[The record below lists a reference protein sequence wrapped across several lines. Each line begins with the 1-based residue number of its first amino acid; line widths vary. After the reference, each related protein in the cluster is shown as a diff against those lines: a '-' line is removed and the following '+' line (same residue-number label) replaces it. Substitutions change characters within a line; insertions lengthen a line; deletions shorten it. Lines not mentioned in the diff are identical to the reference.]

1 MNSRAAP
8 RCGSLRAEPAR
19 GPVSLGGD
27 NMLRKFASV
36 AACIAAAAAV
46 FPGAASAQS
55 DYPNKPLRLIVPF
68 PPGGSTDII
77 GRIVAQRLGEK
88 LGQQIVVDNRGGAG
102 GTIGTDAAAKASPDG
117 YTLAVGTTSTH
128 AVAPGAYS
136 KLGYD
141 PIKDFAPVSLVAITP
156 YLLVVNA
163 QVPARSLKEFVTLAK
178 SLPGKLNYAAPGAG
192 STTHLAMEILKD
204 VAAINVVHIPYKGN
218 GPAEIAVLANEVQA
232 IFGSMP
238 ALLQQVKA
246 NKLRPLAV
254 GTARRSPAVPDVP
267 TVAELGYPGFEAALW
282 LGIVA
287 PAGTPARAVE
297 RLARELNGIVAT
309 PDFREAMDK
318 NGAEPVSN
326 TPEQFATLIRQ
337 EADRYGKVMKALG
350 IKLD

>member
-1 MNSRAAP
+1 M
-8 RCGSLRAEPAR
+8 E
-19 GPVSLGGD
+19 GD
-27 NMLRKFASV
+27 DMLRKFASV
-36 AACIAAAAAV
+36 AACLAAAAAA
-46 FPGAASAQS
+46 FPCTVSAQS

-141 PIKDFAPVSLVAITP
+141 PIKDFAPVSLVAVTP

-163 QVPARSLKEFVTLAK
+163 QVPAKSLKEFVTLAK
-178 SLPGKLNYAAPGAG
+178 SQPGKLNYASAGAG
-192 STTHLAMEILKD
+192 STTHLAMEMLKD

-218 GPAEIAVLANEVQA
+218 GPAEVAVLAGEVQA

-238 ALLQQVKA
+238 ALLAQVKA

-267 TVAELGYPGFEAALW
+267 TVAELGYPQFEAALW

-287 PAGTPARAVE
+287 PAGTPARVVE
-297 RLARELNGIVAT
+297 RLGRELNAIVTT

-318 NGAEPVSN
+318 NGAEPIGN

-337 EADRYGKVMKALG
+337 EADRYGKVVKALG

>member
-1 MNSRAAP
+1 M
-8 RCGSLRAEPAR
+8 E
-19 GPVSLGGD
+19 GD
-27 NMLRKFASV
+27 DMLHKFASV

-46 FPGAASAQS
+46 FPFAVSAQS
-55 DYPNKPLRLIVPF
+55 EYPNKPLRLIVPF
-68 PPGGSTDII
+68 PPGGSTDIV
-77 GRIVAQRLGEK
+77 GRIVAQRLSEK
-88 LGQQIVVDNRGGAG
+88 LGQQIIVDNRGGAG
-102 GTIGTDAAAKASPDG
+102 GTIGTEAAAKAPPDG

-141 PIKDFAPVSLVAITP
+141 PVKDFAPVSLVAVTP

-163 QVPARSLKEFVTLAK
+163 QVPAKSLKEFVTLAK
-178 SLPGKLNYAAPGAG
+178 SQPGKLNYASAGAG
-192 STTHLAMEILKD
+192 STTHLAMEMLKD

-218 GPAEIAVLANEVQA
+218 GPAEVAVLAGEVQT

-238 ALLQQVKA
+238 ALLAQVKA
-246 NKLRPLAV
+246 NKLRALAV

-287 PAGTPARAVE
+287 PAGTPPRVVE
-297 RLARELNGIVAT
+297 RLARELNAIVAT

-318 NGAEPVSN
+318 NGAEPISN

-337 EADRYGKVMKALG
+337 EADRYGKVVKALG

>member
-1 MNSRAAP
+1 
-8 RCGSLRAEPAR
+8 
-19 GPVSLGGD
+19 
-27 NMLRKFASV
+27 MLRRLTLV

-46 FPGAASAQS
+46 FPGAVSAQS

-102 GTIGTDAAAKASPDG
+102 GTIGTDAAAKAAPDG

-141 PIKDFAPVSLVAITP
+141 PVKDFAPVSLVAVTP

-163 QVPARSLKEFVTLAK
+163 QVPAKSLKEFVTLAK
-178 SLPGKLNYAAPGAG
+178 SQPGKLNYASAGAG
-192 STTHLAMEILKD
+192 STTHLAMEMLKD

-218 GPAEIAVLANEVQA
+218 GPAEVAVLAGEVQA

-246 NKLRPLAV
+246 NRLRPLAV

-287 PAGTPARAVE
+287 PAGTPARAIE

-309 PDFREAMDK
+309 PAFREAMDK

-337 EADRYGKVMKALG
+337 EADRYGKVVKALG

>member
-1 MNSRAAP
+1 
-8 RCGSLRAEPAR
+8 
-19 GPVSLGGD
+19 
-27 NMLRKFASV
+27 MLRKLASV
-36 AACIAAAAAV
+36 AACIAAAATV
-46 FPGAASAQS
+46 FPCAVSAQS

-77 GRIVAQRLGEK
+77 GRIVAQRLSEK

-102 GTIGTDAAAKASPDG
+102 GTIGTDAAAKAPPDG

-141 PIKDFAPVSLVAITP
+141 PIKDFAPVSLVAVTP

-163 QVPARSLKEFVTLAK
+163 QVPAKSLKEFVNLAK
-178 SLPGKLNYAAPGAG
+178 SQPGKLNYASAGAG
-192 STTHLAMEILKD
+192 STTHLAMEMLKD
-204 VAAINVVHIPYKGN
+204 AAAINMVHIPYKGN

-287 PAGTPARAVE
+287 PAGTPARVLE
-297 RLARELNGIVAT
+297 RLARELSAIVAA

-318 NGAEPVSN
+318 NGAEPISN
-326 TPEQFATLIRQ
+326 TPGQFATLIRQ
-337 EADRYGKVMKALG
+337 EADRYGKVVKALG

>member
-1 MNSRAAP
+1 
-8 RCGSLRAEPAR
+8 
-19 GPVSLGGD
+19 
-27 NMLRKFASV
+27 MLHRLASV
-36 AACIAAAAAV
+36 AAWLAAAAAA
-46 FPGAASAQS
+46 FPGAASAQA

-102 GTIGTDAAAKASPDG
+102 GTIGTEAAAKAAPDG

-128 AVAPGAYS
+128 AVAPGAYA

-141 PIKDFAPVSLVAITP
+141 PVKNFAPVSLVAVTP

-163 QVPARSLKEFVTLAK
+163 QVPARSLKEFVSLAK
-178 SLPGKLNYAAPGAG
+178 SQPGKLNYASAGAG
-192 STTHLAMEILKD
+192 STTHLAMEMLKD
-204 VAAINVVHIPYKGN
+204 AAAINVVHIPYKGN
-218 GPAEIAVLANEVQA
+218 GPAEVAVLAGEVQA

-246 NKLRPLAV
+246 DKLRPLAV
-254 GTARRSPAVPDVP
+254 GTARRSPAVPEVP

-287 PAGTPARAVE
+287 PAGTPAAAVD
-297 RLARELNGIVAT
+297 RLSRELGGIVAT
-309 PDFREAMDK
+309 PAFREAMDK
-318 NGAEPVSN
+318 NGAEPISN
-326 TPEQFATLIRQ
+326 TPAQFATLIRE
-337 EADRYGKVMKALG
+337 EADRYGKVVKTLG